1 MRSSFYVVNPLER
14 ITIKSG
20 RRSGKPCVR
29 DTRITVY
36 DVLGYFASGMSEQE
50 ILADFPSLS
59 HEDVLAC
66 FAFAAERDRRRFTH
80 HAA

>member
-1 MRSSFYVVNPLER
+1 MNPLER
-14 ITIKSG
+14 ITINAV

-29 DTRITVY
+29 GTRITVC

-59 HEDVLAC
+59 HEDILAC

-80 HAA
+80 HSA